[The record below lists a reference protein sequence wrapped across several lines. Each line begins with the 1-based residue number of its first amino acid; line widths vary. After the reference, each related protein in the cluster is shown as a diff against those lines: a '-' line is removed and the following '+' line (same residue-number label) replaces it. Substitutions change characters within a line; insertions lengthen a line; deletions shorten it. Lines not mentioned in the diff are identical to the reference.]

1 MVPSSS
7 ALPMCGTIYD
17 PGRGPYLPGW
27 CWPFETEPS
36 STQLVGWGFHTLRCG
51 IDPGDNR
58 FHPQSVWSLMFMEG
72 FMIQGWAHIRPECCW
87 LHGSSRSPISWWGWG
102 LQPLRGDIYECDY
115 RFRPQLV
122 GIADVWKDYD
132 PGRDYYLPR
141 VVLALSKPSNRKS
154 VSGVGYLNLTVWYRL
169 GG

>member
-1 MVPSSS
+1 M
-7 ALPMCGTIYD
+7 
-17 PGRGPYLPGW
+17 
-27 CWPFETEPS
+27 
-36 STQLVGWGFHTLRCG
+36 
-51 IDPGDNR
+51 DPGDNR

-87 LHGSSRSPISWWGWG
+87 LHGSSRSSISWWGWG

-115 RFRPQLV
+115 RFRPQFV

-141 VVLALSKPSNRKS
+141 VELALSKPSDRKS